1 MHKPCGAERQVLL
14 LEDSPNINRWQD
26 TPQEVKKVRLSD
38 FQITKLQ
45 SDITKDVQEFY
56 RHGFELIGWADS
68 QVLYRAFLNPE
79 ATQDRTDAQAE
90 YLGFEKF
97 PYYPKGGSPCRFDT
111 SFIDLRSKLHSAQDM
126 RVPFAILLRAAIN
139 RAEKLGIELD
149 SNILPLCH
157 EALDLVKSLHLSSE
171 GKRRIGKEIADNWR
185 PVVRQDGEERVIPH
199 SNGLN
204 DVKLVNEMR
213 TSRSDL
219 FEPAFEKNKGPSE
232 EELTRVVR
240 SHWLKRDLPTRGMM
254 SNNLWPTLLRQN
266 ICWNCGSDQHN
277 LRSCQK
283 RLETCRYPHYNT
295 GGKPKPRPDP
305 KNPGVMLPP
314 RKSNI
319 QGPHSI
325 LMCEELHHFY
335 SRCRKR
341 GHHVEAHNF
350 LGQRELIQMF
360 QKNCHL
366 GLLTCLPF
374 LELIPE
380 ERHWLLYR
388 QRLWSTI

>member
-56 RHGFELIGWADS
+56 RHGFELIGWAGS

-79 ATQDRTDAQAE
+79 ATQDGTDAQAE

-157 EALDLVKSLHLSSE
+157 EALDLVKSLQLSSE
-171 GKRRIGKEIADNWR
+171 GKRRIGKEIADIWR
-185 PVVRQDGEERVIPH
+185 PVVRQDGEGRVILH

-219 FEPAFEKNKGPSE
+219 FEPAFEKNKGP
-232 EELTRVVR
+232 
-240 SHWLKRDLPTRGMM
+240 RDLRGI
-254 SNNLWPTLLRQN
+254 LPDLR
-266 ICWNCGSDQHN
+266 
-277 LRSCQK
+277 
-283 RLETCRYPHYNT
+283 
-295 GGKPKPRPDP
+295 
-305 KNPGVMLPP
+305 
-314 RKSNI
+314 RKS
-319 QGPHSI
+319 
-325 LMCEELHHFY
+325 
-335 SRCRKR
+335 
-341 GHHVEAHNF
+341 
-350 LGQRELIQMF
+350 
-360 QKNCHL
+360 
-366 GLLTCLPF
+366 
-374 LELIPE
+374 
-380 ERHWLLYR
+380 
-388 QRLWSTI
+388 